1 MDAYRGVGAWQ
12 TNNLDFHSRYMV
24 GTREYPRDDLV
35 IEIEQ
40 RPGGEDEDQATVWDC
55 ARTCSAWFAG
65 DAFSEDYW
73 RGKRVLELGAGT
85 GLCGLVLAKLGAHVT
100 ITELPELLPV
110 LEQNVRLNNLQ
121 DRCRVKALPV
131 WPWAVAASGSPGTNP
146 CP

>member
-1 MDAYRGVGAWQ
+1 M
-12 TNNLDFHSRYMV
+12 
-24 GTREYPRDDLV
+24 
-35 IEIEQ
+35 
-40 RPGGEDEDQATVWDC
+40 WDC

-73 RGKRVLELGAGT
+73 RGALQCTPSEIAASAHRLDMPRSLTRAARAGKRVLELGAGT

-131 WPWAVAASGSPGTNP
+131 WPWAVAASGSSGTNP